1 MWSSKQIGPVTV
13 AMSTE
18 QWYMPTCGVAHTN
31 TTTMNHL
38 PDLPPCDFV
47 QFPKVKIKLKDNSFR
62 CSLKLHLKM
71 LWTLL
76 K

>member
-1 MWSSKQIGPVTV
+1 MWSSKQIGAVTV
-13 AMSTE
+13 AMSTV

-47 QFPKVKIKLKDNSFR
+47 QFPKVKDAV
-62 CSLKLHLKM
+62 
-71 LWTLL
+71 
-76 K
+76 